1 MCACDV
7 CAFVYVCVRKHA
19 SGGTGAMTKALNE
32 DELDAA
38 ILLTEGC
45 VKDIACGLS
54 LPPACLPLWCVCVCV
69 HVCVCV
75 FMRALSVWFRV

>member
-1 MCACDV
+1 
-7 CAFVYVCVRKHA
+7 
-19 SGGTGAMTKALNE
+19 MTKALNE

-54 LPPACLPLWCVCVCV
+54 LPPACLPLWCVCVFVCMC
-69 HVCVCV
+69 VCVCLCV
-75 FMRALSVWFRV
+75 R

>member
-1 MCACDV
+1 MCAS
-7 CAFVYVCVRKHA
+7 VYVCVRKHA

-45 VKDIACGLS
+45 VKDIAYGLS
-54 LPPACLPLWCVCVCV
+54 LSPACLPVCVCACVCVCL
-69 HVCVCV
+69 CV
-75 FMRALSVWFRV
+75 R